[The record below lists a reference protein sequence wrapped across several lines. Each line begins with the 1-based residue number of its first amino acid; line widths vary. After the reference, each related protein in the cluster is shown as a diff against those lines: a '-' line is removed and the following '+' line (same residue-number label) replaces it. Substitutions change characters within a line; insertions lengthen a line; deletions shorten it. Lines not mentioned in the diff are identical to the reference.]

1 MSAGLAAKIPWRTVR
16 FPGELSRTTPCYTL
30 RRCHTID
37 LQGAYNRLTAGR
49 TGPLPRSRRRE
60 TNADGNRDTPRA
72 IGAGLDIRVDARA
85 ERGDGDAH
93 SWGVVS
99 VAATVARRCT
109 WREPNSMASAT
120 AATVT
125 AEPVSDGAARGSNTH
140 STVAVGRGADVP
152 DIPEIVSELSGAACH
167 DSMPGTLSWES
178 RCRMSSRTTRT
189 SPGCVARD
197 PGRPAQAPTGAP
209 SALREPDGNVGG
221 AASRASEETAE
232 PGGTEQ
238 AHKTSR

>member
-1 MSAGLAAKIPWRTVR
+1 MLHAAS
-16 FPGELSRTTPCYTL
+16 LS
-30 RRCHTID
+30 
-37 LQGAYNRLTAGR
+37 YNRLTAGR

-60 TNADGNRDTPRA
+60 TNADGNRDTPRE

-93 SWGVVS
+93 NWGVVS

-109 WREPNSMASAT
+109 WREPNSMASAA

-152 DIPEIVSELSGAACH
+152 DIPEIVSELSGAAIPRQH
-167 DSMPGTLSWES
+167 ARHAVVGVEVQDVFEDDTDVAGLRRARSGT
-178 RCRMSSRTTRT
+178 
-189 SPGCVARD
+189 A
-197 PGRPAQAPTGAP
+197 
-209 SALREPDGNVGG
+209 
-221 AASRASEETAE
+221 
-232 PGGTEQ
+232 
-238 AHKTSR
+238 